1 VAQDVDTALVNAGYN
16 PDDFALTTGPAGSRS
31 VSTGELIP
39 LLVKKIQ
46 DLETR
51 LSALENP

>member
-1 VAQDVDTALVNAGYN
+1 LIAAGYN
-16 PDDFALTTGPAGSRS
+16 PDDFALTTGLVGNRS

-51 LSALENP
+51 ISALENP